1 MDGFFCFPLYLSYM
15 KIIITKSQY
24 KSLITNLLDVLL
36 GKISLLT
43 VKEKKRNGEV
53 NPHAHSILDK
63 SGVEVM
69 AIWITGPKNKG
80 CKYDLTLDTSFTENM
95 ERYFPHYRHKLF
107 SKVLVDYVYNHTGIK
122 CDCVQYD
129 YGFEDERRL
138 DDEGVEYVYS
148 TNRTKRYNV
157 KKKKNINESANEK
170 SNLETLIYSFLKD
183 DFYPDYDWGP
193 ELFDFY
199 DEEVRVFGSTT
210 FHIDDSEAYTY
221 HDDGT
226 LEIMPWVCKKLNEY
240 FNDSWY
246 SVFKD
251 WFEENSGLKV
261 DRIVDSTDNDVLLSE
276 STDKNKKFLKDSFGV
291 DFSDRIQQ
299 ITSIYDVPMSFDNG
313 IGSDMIKKYLNFW
326 GPMYLFE
333 LDGVKYL
340 YQDRGEFEWFID
352 EEGFEMVDNEIIE
365 KLGIGI
371 MGLTFSDIID
381 MYFEEEEY

>member
-1 MDGFFCFPLYLSYM
+1 M

-24 KSLITNLLDVLL
+24 KSLITNLLNVLL
-36 GKISLLT
+36 GKLSLWT
-43 VKEKKRNGEV
+43 VEEKKRNNEGDSDF
-53 NPHAHSILDK
+53 HSVLDE

-69 AIWITGPKNKG
+69 AIWIKGPKNKG
-80 CKYDLTLDTSFTENM
+80 CKYDLTLDSLLTENM
-95 ERYFPHYRHKLF
+95 ELYFPYYRHKIF
-107 SKVLVDYVYNHTGIK
+107 SKVLVDYVYKYTGIK

-129 YGFEDERRL
+129 YGFEDERRI
-138 DDEGVEYVYS
+138 DDEGDVYNHN
-148 TNRTKRYNV
+148 TYFTKRYNV
-157 KKKKNINESANEK
+157 KKKKNIGESLTER
-170 SNLETLIYSFLKD
+170 SNLENIIYGFLKD

-210 FHIDDSEAYTY
+210 FHIDDDEAYTY
-221 HDDGT
+221 YDDGT
-226 LEIMPWVCKKLNEY
+226 LEIMPWVCEKLNEY

-246 SVFKD
+246 SVFKG

-261 DRIVDSTDNDVLLSE
+261 DRIVDSTNNNELLQE
-276 STDKNKKFLKDSFGV
+276 SIDKNKKFLKDSFGV

-299 ITSIYDVPMSFDNG
+299 ITSTYDVPMSFDNG
-313 IGSDMIKKYLNFW
+313 IGSDMIKRYLNFW